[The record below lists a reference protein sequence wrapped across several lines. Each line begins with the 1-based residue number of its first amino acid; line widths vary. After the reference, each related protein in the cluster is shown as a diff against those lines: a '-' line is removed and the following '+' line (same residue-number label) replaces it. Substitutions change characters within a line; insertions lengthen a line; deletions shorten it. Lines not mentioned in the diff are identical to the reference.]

1 MPTEFVIELPD
12 ELADRLAEEPDI
24 SGFVTE
30 CVRNDMTDERILRTL
45 RQAGFALSPAHLKR
59 AGRVLNAALQLIT
72 PELGA
77 LVAGPGAGMPDK
89 PALTPGRSAFVLDTP
104 AVLAFAGGDEDVA
117 ARIAVA
123 SDRRLTVVVPAG
135 CLASAYRQ
143 VPQEGWWVLGLLAAL
158 RPTQVTAVT
167 ADCSAALGLWSRS
180 VPAMDLAQAAME
192 AARAITP
199 IMTDRRELLGEVLPK
214 EWPIIDL

>member
-1 MPTEFVIELPD
+1 MSTEFVIELPD

-24 SGFVTE
+24 SAFVTE
-30 CVRNDMTDERILRTL
+30 CVRKDMADERILHTL

-59 AGRVLNAALQLIT
+59 ARRVLNAALEQIT

-77 LVAGPGAGMPDK
+77 LVAGPGAGRLDE
-89 PALTPGRSAFVLDTP
+89 PAATPGRSAFVLDTP
-104 AVLAFAGGDEDVA
+104 ALLAFAGGDENVA

-123 SDRRLTVVVPAG
+123 SDRRLTVVIPAG
-135 CLASAYRQ
+135 CLASAYRHI
-143 VPQEGWWVLGLLAAL
+143 PQEGWWVLDLLAAL
-158 RPTQVTAVT
+158 RPTQVMALT
-167 ADCSAALGLWSRS
+167 ADCSAALGLWLRS
-180 VPAMDLAQAAME
+180 VPAVDLAQAAME
-192 AARAITP
+192 AARGITP